1 MLHESSLGQF
11 DTEERATEAF
21 EKELANAK
29 KLGWGA
35 TNGADG
41 KSCPGLLRKAY
52 RDIHTVLLD
61 AKEMDTGTSRLRTLI
76 GNLHNRNR
84 VLERQGDLSPAALR
98 WLAAP
103 LVCSFV
109 LSFVPSFLRSF
120 DYSFVRSFR
129 KEEEAERPRRKAI
142 PQRAPWLVVVL
153 LFHSRHL
160 QRLTD

>member
-98 WLAAP
+98 CLADRTPARLLAA
-103 LVCSFV
+103 
-109 LSFVPSFLRSF
+109 RTTAAA
-120 DYSFVRSFR
+120 D
-129 KEEEAERPRRKAI
+129 AERRARR
-142 PQRAPWLVVVL
+142 R
-153 LFHSRHL
+153 R
-160 QRLTD
+160 